1 MSRAF
6 RPTDSRDSRLCNVL
20 TEALAPAM
28 DIRVETIDI
37 PVTGGEIVH
46 GTADFPRDGANLDRG
61 AIAVIRVPQPGVT
74 LRAGRGHRL

>member
-1 MSRAF
+1 
-6 RPTDSRDSRLCNVL
+6 
-20 TEALAPAM
+20 M

-61 AIAVIRVPQPGVT
+61 AIAVIRVPQPG
-74 LRAGRGHRL
+74 LRFAQEGAIDYETA